1 MQQDLRRG
9 ALFAVGSA
17 AALAVSATCIKAASA
32 QVPNAMIVFVRS
44 LLGLLLMLP
53 WLVNAGLAQA
63 RTAKLGGHLWRA
75 GFGVASMYCYFHS
88 LGSLALAEAVLLTYS
103 MPLYVPLI
111 AWLWLGERPPRGS
124 LPSAGLGL
132 IGIALIVKPGV
143 DGLIAPAAL
152 SGAASGFLAAAAMV
166 SIRRISA
173 TEPPARIVFYFMLT
187 ATVITALP
195 LPWQWQT
202 PPVAS
207 LPLLVGIGVTATLGQ
222 WLVTKAYAAAPAARI
237 GPFTYSAVVFAGLL
251 GWLLWGERPDAWSM
265 LGILL
270 VIASCLLA
278 VLPARRAP
286 VLAPMPET

>member
-17 AALAVSATCIKAASA
+17 AALAISATCIKAASA
-32 QVPNAMIVFVRS
+32 QVPNAMVVFVRS

-53 WLVNAGLAQA
+53 WLINAGLAQA
-63 RTAKLGGHLWRA
+63 RTTKLGGHLWRA
-75 GFGVASMYCYFHS
+75 GFGVLSMYCYFHS

-103 MPLYVPLI
+103 MPLYVPFI
-111 AWLWLGERPPRGS
+111 AWIWLGERPPRGS

-187 ATVITALP
+187 ATAITALP

-202 PPVAS
+202 PPLAS
-207 LPLLVGIGVTATLGQ
+207 LPLLIGIGVTATLGQ

-278 VLPARRAP
+278 LLPARRAT
-286 VLAPMPET
+286 VIVAAPEA

>member
-32 QVPNAMIVFVRS
+32 QVPNVMIVFARS
-44 LLGLLLMLP
+44 LVGLLLMLP
-53 WLVNAGLAQA
+53 WLLRGGFMQA
-63 RTAKLGGHLWRA
+63 RTGKLGGHLWRA

-103 MPLYVPLI
+103 MPLYVPFI
-111 AWLWLGERPPRGS
+111 ARVWLGERPPRGS
-124 LPSAGLGL
+124 LPSSLLGL
-132 IGIALIVKPGV
+132 LGIALIVKPGV

-166 SIRRISA
+166 SIRRISGS
-173 TEPPARIVFYFMLT
+173 EPPARLVFYFMLT
-187 ATVITALP
+187 ATAVTALP

-202 PPVAS
+202 PPLAS
-207 LPLLVGIGVTATLGQ
+207 LPLLLGIGATATLGQ

-237 GPFTYSAVVFAGLL
+237 GPFTYSAVVFAGAF
-251 GWLLWGERPDAWSM
+251 GWLLWGERPDRWSL

-278 VLPARRAP
+278 LLPARGTQP
-286 VLAPMPET
+286 IEGLPEA